1 MALFCRNRIRRMSAE
16 KPSSQIRVQTAVIKT
31 AAPDPGYG
39 PGADPTLETRHA
51 RPPRDRRPGMHVTE
65 SDIRATIASARVTDP
80 RIAVQFDDKVD
91 RGDIG
96 ALTNMISS
104 LVRVFLGTTK
114 NVDLETASRVARSYL
129 P

>member
-1 MALFCRNRIRRMSAE
+1 
-16 KPSSQIRVQTAVIKT
+16 
-31 AAPDPGYG
+31 
-39 PGADPTLETRHA
+39 
-51 RPPRDRRPGMHVTE
+51 MHVTE